1 MKALTIWG
9 GNIPDP
15 ATPTGSPDPWDDY
28 TTPDV
33 PNVPQDDLYPSR
45 PSPPEDTIGFNYLI
59 HRAAQYHGVNIH
71 TDPVEEDF
79 LMDTFDNAQRSSS
92 ILPML
97 KGVIKHALE
106 VFKDPV
112 RTRVIHPRIEKK
124 YKAAPSDPAYI
135 KGPVPL
141 DSLVVS
147 NARKRAN
154 SQTSGEAVPPDKE
167 SKLLDASGK
176 RTASQAANMWRI
188 ANTQALLARYNRAH
202 YDELESLMRHL
213 PDKYKDRANK
223 LIQEGKNITNTS
235 IRCALDA
242 ADTASRAVNTSVLLR
257 RHAWL
262 RISGF
267 KSEVQSAIL
276 NQPFHEQHLFGPN
289 VDVSLEKIRKDTDT
303 AKSMGALQSQAPR
316 RSFRRSSYRGAT
328 RGYTSDTASTSCSVD
343 DTFVY
348 ENFHRHNY
356 DVYLLFTK
364 DKNDHVVCVF
374 SIDVSICEEKLPE
387 ESKAEVLKILPE
399 SERISA
405 EIIDCAVDVF
415 STG

>member
-1 MKALTIWG
+1 M
-9 GNIPDP
+9 PDP

-33 PNVPQDDLYPSR
+33 PNVPQNDLYPSR
-45 PSPPEDTIGFNYLI
+45 PSPPEDTIGFNKLI
-59 HRAAQYHGVNIH
+59 HRAAQYHGVDIH
-71 TDPVEEDF
+71 TDPVGEDF
-79 LMDTFDNAQRSSS
+79 LMDTFDNAQRSTS

-97 KGVIKHALE
+97 KGVIKQASE

-112 RTRVIHPRIEKK
+112 RTRIINPRIEKK

-135 KGPVPL
+135 IGPVPL

-154 SQTSGEAVPPDKE
+154 SQTSGDAAPPDKE

-176 RTASQAANMWRI
+176 RTASQAADMWRI
-188 ANTQALLARYNRAH
+188 ANTQALLARYDRAH
-202 YDELESLMRHL
+202 YDELELLLRHL
-213 PDKYKDRANK
+213 PDKYKDRAHK

-267 KSEVQSAIL
+267 KPEVQSAIL
-276 NQPFHEQHLFGPN
+276 NQPFDEQYLFGPN
-289 VDVSLEKIRKDTDT
+289 GDVSLEKMKKDTDT
-303 AKSMGALQSQAPR
+303 ARSMGALQSQAPR
-316 RSFRRSSYRGAT
+316 RSFSRSSYKGAT
-328 RGYTSDTASTSCSVD
+328 RGYSSDTASASYKAPTQS
-343 DTFVY
+343 
-348 ENFHRHNY
+348 NY
-356 DVYLLFTK
+356 GKGYQRGGYRGNNNKGRVGLFAK
-364 DKNDHVVCVF
+364 YAD
-374 SIDVSICEEKLPE
+374 
-387 ESKAEVLKILPE
+387 LKYGPLHA
-399 SERISA
+399 S
-405 EIIDCAVDVF
+405 
-415 STG
+415 